1 MSSQDDFGCLDG
13 ACPFHSR
20 FGMHTNG
27 GCNCVYDAFPD
38 IEQRRLVERM
48 LRRARDVALEDGK
61 KLGMRD
67 APAVAKAVQGFLAAV
82 LDLPKREA
90 RRVVES
96 ELRRLQDLEDAAS
109 RPVVGAQCCPKCF
122 APAEP
127 PAYAGRMWFSCDTYV
142 THDALVRDPK
152 CHAAEAAFWR
162 GARTQPDAGTVELS
176 KGLLEVLTAYGVKT
190 RDELLSSPARPE
202 FASTIGSG
210 LVDMLA
216 AWWDGKPH

>member
-38 IEQRRLVERM
+38 IEQRRLVDRM
-48 LRRARDVALEDGK
+48 LRRARDVAVEDGK

-67 APAVAKAVQGFLAAV
+67 APAVAKAVQGFLGAV

-96 ELRRLQDLEDAAS
+96 ELRRLEDVRDAEARS
-109 RPVVGAQCCPKCF
+109 IAERHRCPKCF
-122 APAEP
+122 ADTDTSRGPAGWAFVCGSLNQAALRP
-127 PAYAGRMWFSCDTYV
+127 GRSFIQSDDC
-142 THDALVRDPK
+142 K
-152 CHAAEAAFWR
+152 FAEEAFWR
-162 GARTQPDAGTVELS
+162 GAATQPDGRILLLGKRV
-176 KGLLEVLTAYGVKT
+176 LEVFAQYARHQATAEVC
-190 RDELLSSPARPE
+190 A
-202 FASTIGSG
+202 AIGQK
-210 LVDMLA
+210 VVEVFQ
-216 AWWDGKPH
+216 AWDRGDHV